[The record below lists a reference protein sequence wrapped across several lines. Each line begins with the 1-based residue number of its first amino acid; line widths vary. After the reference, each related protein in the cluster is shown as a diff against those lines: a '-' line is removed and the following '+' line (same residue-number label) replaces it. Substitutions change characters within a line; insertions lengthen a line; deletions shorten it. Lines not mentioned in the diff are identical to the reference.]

1 MGMVPMRPQLK
12 ETGLNSFPRP
22 HARRLAPS
30 IALCVLAGTLL
41 SGCGGGGNNF
51 FPLPATTT
59 TTTTPPPTSSVPL
72 TCDDSL
78 KAAFKPDAST
88 TVVAVKAYKT
98 GDSLALG
105 EAVTSTTPKAKADV
119 CMVKLNV
126 GPGNPGPVGAPST
139 SPGIGIEIW
148 LPSKAAWNSRIHA
161 LGGGGWQGGAAGS
174 ATAIASTAAADVA
187 GSEGAVS
194 STTDTGHASVA
205 GGSFAMNP
213 DGTINKTLWTD
224 FASRGIHEQAVKTK
238 ALATAYYGTAPKYS
252 YWDGG
257 STGGRQGLNLAQN
270 NPTDF
275 DGIIANYP
283 AINWSRFIT
292 GELYPQIVFQRDLG
306 GVAPTQAQQDL
317 VSNAAI
323 AACDVVGGQHLGYVL
338 DPASCHYDPTTDL
351 AVLCTSDGGTNA
363 TSACV
368 TKAQATA
375 INKVWYGMTADGS
388 VPSPATDNGWAEA
401 SSSTLLG
408 SGTHR
413 WYGQTRGTSLYG
425 ALFSFIGLNGLTSPN
440 GAFPISS
447 DQVALELQ
455 NPTIG
460 DPSFVNAS
468 GNGQSLWKQ
477 LSYAQ
482 LSNAYDRGVT
492 LQPEFGNINT
502 DNPDLS
508 AFKNRGGK
516 MLTWHG
522 LADELIMPQGTVNYY
537 NSVVAKQGGLS
548 DVQGFYRLY
557 LVPGA
562 GHGDPNGT
570 SNPAAQIPYFT
581 PTQFY
586 DALTAWVE
594 KGTAPDAL
602 TLATS
607 SGTATK
613 TRPIC
618 VYPKKITYTSG
629 DPGTATSYTCS

>member
-1 MGMVPMRPQLK
+1 MKTHQP
-12 ETGLNSFPRP
+12 
-22 HARRLAPS
+22 LAVS
-30 IALCVLAGTLL
+30 AIVAAVLA
-41 SGCGGGGNNF
+41 SGCGGGGSNNNT
-51 FPLPATTT
+51 LPFIGFGNPPVATV
-59 TTTTPPPTSSVPL
+59 PPPSGPAPL
-72 TCDDSL
+72 TCDDTL
-78 KAAFKPDAST
+78 KASFKPDAST
-88 TVVAVKAYKT
+88 SVVAVKSFKK
-98 GDSLALG
+98 GDALVLG
-105 EAVTSTTPKAKADV
+105 GAATATTPVAANDV

-126 GPGNPGPVGAPST
+126 GPGNSGPEGAPST

-161 LGGGGWQGGAAGS
+161 LGGGGWQGGVAGS
-174 ATAIASTAAADVA
+174 AAAIASSDAADVA
-187 GSEGAVS
+187 GKEGAVS
-194 STTDTGHASVA
+194 STTDTGHASLA

-238 ALATAYYGTAPKYS
+238 ALAAAYYGTPARYA

-283 AINWSRFIT
+283 AINWTRFIT
-292 GELYPQIVFQRDLG
+292 AELYPQIVFQRDLG
-306 GVAPTQAQQDL
+306 GVAPTRAQQDL
-317 VSNAAI
+317 VSNAAVG
-323 AACDVVGGQHLGYVL
+323 ACDVVAGQHLGYVL
-338 DPASCHYDPTTDL
+338 DPASCTYDPTTDL
-351 AVLCTSDGGTNA
+351 TVLCTSDGGTNA

-368 TKAQATA
+368 TKVQAAA

-388 VPSPATDNGWAEA
+388 APSPTTDNGWSAA
-401 SSSTLLG
+401 SSSTLPG
-408 SGTHR
+408 SANQR
-413 WYGQTRGTSLYG
+413 WFGQSRGTSLYG
-425 ALFSFIGLNGLTSPN
+425 AMFAGFGLNGLTSPN
-440 GAFPISS
+440 GAFPIAS

-455 NPTIG
+455 NSTIG
-460 DPSFVNAS
+460 DPSFVNAT

-492 LQPEFGNINT
+492 LQPRFGNINT

-522 LADELIMPQGTVNYY
+522 LADELIMAQGTVNYY
-537 NSVVAKQGGLS
+537 NRVAAKIGGLS

-562 GHGDPNGT
+562 GHGNPNGT
-570 SNPAAQIPYFT
+570 SNPAAEVPYFT

-602 TLATS
+602 TLQTLGGA
-607 SGTATK
+607 AAK

-629 DPGTATSYTCS
+629 DTGSAASYTCS

>member
-1 MGMVPMRPQLK
+1 MNTHRPL
-12 ETGLNSFPRP
+12 TFS
-22 HARRLAPS
+22 AIVA
-30 IALCVLAGTLL
+30 TLL
-41 SGCGGGGNNF
+41 ASGCGGGSNNT
-51 FPLPATTT
+51 FPFIAGG
-59 TTTTPPPTSSVPL
+59 TPPPAPVAL
-72 TCDDSL
+72 TCDDTL
-78 KAAFKPDAST
+78 KANFKPDANTS
-88 TVVAVKAYKT
+88 VVAVKSFKK
-98 GDSLALG
+98 GDALLLG
-105 EAVTSTTPKAKADV
+105 GAATATTPVAANDL
-119 CMVKLNV
+119 CIVKLNV
-126 GPGNPGPVGAPST
+126 GPGNPGPAGAPST

-148 LPSKAAWNSRIHA
+148 LPSKTAWNSRVHA

-174 ATAIASTAAADVA
+174 ATAIASTDAADVA
-187 GSEGAVS
+187 GKEGAVS
-194 STTDTGHASVA
+194 STTDTGHASIA

-270 NPTDF
+270 NPADF
-275 DGIIANYP
+275 DGIIANFP

-292 GELYPQIVFQRDLG
+292 AELYPQIVFQRDLG

-317 VSNAAI
+317 VSNAAV
-323 AACDVVGGQHLGYVL
+323 AACDVVAGQHLGYVL
-338 DPASCHYDPTTDL
+338 DPASCAYDPTTDL
-351 AVLCTSDGGTNA
+351 AVLCTSEGGTNG
-363 TSACV
+363 TNACV
-368 TKAQATA
+368 TKAQAIA
-375 INKVWYGMTADGS
+375 VNKVWYGMTADGS
-388 VPSPATDNGWAEA
+388 VPSPASDNGWSAA
-401 SSSTLLG
+401 SSPTLLG
-408 SGTHR
+408 SGNQR
-413 WYGQTRGTSLYG
+413 WYGLTRGTSLYG
-425 ALFSFIGLNGLTSPN
+425 AMFSAFGLNGLTSPN
-440 GAFPISS
+440 GAFPIAS

-455 NPTIG
+455 NPTVG
-460 DPSFVNAS
+460 DPSFVNAT

-537 NSVVAKQGGLS
+537 NGVVAKIGALS

-562 GHGDPNGT
+562 GHGNPNGT
-570 SNPAAQIPYFT
+570 SNPTAEVPYFS

-586 DALTAWVE
+586 DALTTWVE

-602 TLATS
+602 TLRTLGS
-607 SGTATK
+607 TAPK

-629 DPGTATSYTCS
+629 DVGSAASYTCS

>member
-1 MGMVPMRPQLK
+1 MKTHQPL
-12 ETGLNSFPRP
+12 
-22 HARRLAPS
+22 
-30 IALCVLAGTLL
+30 LL
-41 SGCGGGGNNF
+41 SAAIAALLATGCGGGSSNN
-51 FPLPATTT
+51 PPVAT
-59 TTTTPPPTSSVPL
+59 VPL
-72 TCDDSL
+72 TCDDTL
-78 KAAFKPDAST
+78 KANFKPDSNT
-88 TVVAVKAYKT
+88 SVVAVKSFKK
-98 GDSLALG
+98 GDALILSG
-105 EAVTSTTPKAKADV
+105 AGTATSPTAANDV
-119 CMVKLNV
+119 CMVKINV
-126 GPGNPGPVGAPST
+126 GPGNPGPDGAAST

-148 LPSKAAWNSRIHA
+148 LPSKTAWNSRVHA
-161 LGGGGWQGGAAGS
+161 LGGGGWQGGPAGS
-174 ATAIASTAAADVA
+174 AAAIASTDAANVA
-187 GSEGAVS
+187 GQEGAVS
-194 STTDTGHASVA
+194 STTDTGHASQA

-213 DGTINKTLWTD
+213 DGTINQTLWTD

-270 NPTDF
+270 NPNDF

-292 GELYPQIVFQRDLG
+292 GELYPQIVFQRDLA

-323 AACDVVGGQHLGYVL
+323 AACDTAGGQHLGYVL
-338 DPASCHYDPTTDL
+338 DPASCTYDPTTDPT
-351 AVLCTSDGGTNA
+351 VLCTSDGGTNG
-363 TSACV
+363 TSTCV
-368 TKAQATA
+368 TKPQATA
-375 INKVWYGMTADGS
+375 INKIWYGMTADGS
-388 VPSPATDNGWAEA
+388 VPSPAVDNGWSEA

-413 WYGQTRGTSLYG
+413 WYGQARGTSLYG
-425 ALFSFIGLNGLTSPN
+425 ALFSSFGLNGLTSPN
-440 GAFPISS
+440 GAFPIAS

-455 NPTIG
+455 NPGIG
-460 DPSFVNAS
+460 DPTFVNAT
-468 GNGQSLWKQ
+468 GNGKSLWKQ
-477 LSYAQ
+477 LSYTQ

-492 LQPEFGNINT
+492 LQPAFGNINT
-502 DNPDLS
+502 DNPDLT

-516 MLTWHG
+516 LLTWHG

-537 NSVVAKQGGLS
+537 NSVVGKMGGLTA
-548 DVQGFYRLY
+548 VQSFYRLY

-570 SNPAAQIPYFT
+570 SNPAAAVPYFA

-594 KGTAPDAL
+594 KNSPPDAL
-602 TLATS
+602 TLQTLAPP
-607 SGTATK
+607 TK

-629 DPGTATSYTCS
+629 DAGAAASYTCS

>member
-1 MGMVPMRPQLK
+1 MKTHQP
-12 ETGLNSFPRP
+12 
-22 HARRLAPS
+22 LAVS
-30 IALCVLAGTLL
+30 AIVAALLA
-41 SGCGGGGNNF
+41 SGCGGGSHGTPSFFGGGN
-51 FPLPATTT
+51 PPGPTV
-59 TTTTPPPTSSVPL
+59 PPPSSAVPL
-72 TCDDSL
+72 TCDDTL
-78 KAAFKPDAST
+78 KANFKPDANTS
-88 TVVAVKAYKT
+88 VVAVKSFKK
-98 GDSLALG
+98 GDALLLSG
-105 EAVTSTTPKAKADV
+105 AATASTPVAANDV
-119 CMVKLNV
+119 CVVKLNV
-126 GPGNPGPVGAPST
+126 GPGNPGPEGAPST

-148 LPSKAAWNSRIHA
+148 LPSKTAWNSRVHA
-161 LGGGGWQGGAAGS
+161 LGGGGWQGGVAGS
-174 ATAIASTAAADVA
+174 PTAIASTDAAGVA
-187 GSEGAVS
+187 GKEGAVS
-194 STTDTGHASVA
+194 STTDTGHASPA

-213 DGTINKTLWTD
+213 DGSINKTLWTD

-238 ALATAYYGTAPKYS
+238 ALATAYYGTAPKYV

-270 NPTDF
+270 HPTDF

-292 GELYPQIVFQRDLG
+292 AELYPQIVFQRDLG

-317 VSNAAI
+317 VSNAAV
-323 AACDVVGGQHLGYVL
+323 AACDLVAGQHLGYVL
-338 DPASCHYDPTTDL
+338 DPASCTYDPTADL
-351 AVLCTSDGGTNA
+351 AVLCTADGGTNG

-375 INKVWYGMTADGS
+375 INKIWYGMTADGS
-388 VPSPATDNGWAEA
+388 VPSPATDNGWSPA
-401 SSSTLLG
+401 SSSVLLG
-408 SGTHR
+408 FSNQR
-413 WYGQTRGTSLYG
+413 WYGLARGTSLY
-425 ALFSFIGLNGLTSPN
+425 AAMFAPFGLNGLASPN
-440 GAFPISS
+440 GAFPIAS

-455 NPTIG
+455 NPTVA
-460 DPSFVNAS
+460 DPSFVNAT

-537 NSVVAKQGGLS
+537 NSVVARNGGLS
-548 DVQGFYRLY
+548 DVQAFYRLY

-562 GHGDPNGT
+562 GHGNPNGT
-570 SNPAAQIPYFT
+570 SNPGAEVPYFT

-594 KGTAPDAL
+594 KGTGPDAL
-602 TLATS
+602 TLQTPGGGA
-607 SGTATK
+607 AK

-629 DPGTATSYTCS
+629 DIGSAASYTCS